1 MDKTNKYKKIIHD
14 AGHYFD
20 GYEIDLV
27 GKMSIIVSLLK
38 NSFPDWVFCGF
49 YRVVKEDLLEI
60 GPYQGNIIPCAQIDF
75 SRGVCGKS
83 ASTNET
89 IIVNNVKD
97 FTGYISCDDVTVSE
111 IVVPV
116 TANNRL
122 IAVLDIDGKDEC
134 QFDATDQ
141 EYLESIVKFLL

>member
-20 GYEIDLV
+20 SYEIDLIA
-27 GKMSIIVSLLK
+27 KMSIITSLLK

-49 YRVVKEDLLEI
+49 YRVVKEGLLEI

-89 IIVNNVKD
+89 IIVNNVSD
-97 FTGYISCDDVTVSE
+97 FTGYISCDDITVSE

-116 TANNRL
+116 FSNNQL
-122 IAVLDIDGKDEC
+122 IAVLDIDGKEEG
-134 QFDATDQ
+134 QFDVTDQ
-141 EYLESIVKFLL
+141 KYLESIVKFLL